1 MGLNAYLFPMT
12 LLPLLI
18 AACAVVNAQEFRL
31 PAESA
36 ALVASARALAAHPQ
50 APAVQ
55 PASFR
60 FFSLRS
66 AAQVVPINRGFQ
78 ALGPAGATGQ
88 VKAGPFGVGNGT
100 YRVAANDPYQILLDV
115 KTNYVD
121 GRFTLKRD
129 ATTGQDLLGF
139 AGRLKDPNTGA
150 WSDVNSLNS
159 GTVTYDPSSDSG
171 AIGWSLQGK
180 SQKDSYHDGATGGD
194 MTISLSGHDH
204 EFIRN

>member
-1 MGLNAYLFPMT
+1 MT

-18 AACAVVNAQEFRL
+18 AVCAVANAQEFRL
-31 PAESA
+31 PVESA
-36 ALVASARALAAHPQ
+36 ALVAGARALAARPQ
-50 APAVQ
+50 APVK
-55 PASFR
+55 PASFQ
-60 FFSLRS
+60 FFSLR
-66 AAQVVPINRGFQ
+66 ATAQVTPINQGFR

-129 ATTGQDLLGF
+129 ATTGQDSLGF
-139 AGRLKDPNTGA
+139 AGRLKDPNTGT
-150 WSDVNSLNS
+150 WSDVNSLKDGS
-159 GTVTYDPSSDSG
+159 VTYDAGSDSG
-171 AIGWSLQGK
+171 AIGWTLQGK
-180 SQKDSYHDGATGGD
+180 SQKDNYHDGASGGD